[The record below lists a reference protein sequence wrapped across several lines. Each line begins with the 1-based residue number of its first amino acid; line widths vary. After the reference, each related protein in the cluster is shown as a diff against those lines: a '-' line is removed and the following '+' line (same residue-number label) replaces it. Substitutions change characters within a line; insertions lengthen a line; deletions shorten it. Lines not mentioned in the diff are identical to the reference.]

1 MFGLPIALLSHAET
15 KNMNRPNS
23 HDFKISFEQ
32 LFLLNSDQVT
42 NGFKMLRAHYNAE
55 RQALSAAELAAAVGM
70 KNYVAAN
77 THYGKFARQLCGLL
91 DYEPP
96 EADKNN
102 DARWTYVLATYPG
115 DRNAT
120 GDHLWFLR
128 SEVAQA
134 LEDMGLV
141 RKRLVDDPVGDI
153 EAKRPYLD
161 TLAEKDRAAMIRARL
176 GQGEFR
182 DKLVRFWGGCA
193 VTGCTTLQ
201 LLVAS
206 HVKPWRDCDVSD
218 ARDLSNG
225 LLLTPNLDRAFDLGY
240 ISFQDTGEIILS
252 SMLTTQSASDL
263 GVSAKMKLQKALL
276 AEQQHFMQY
285 HRSNILLS

>member
-1 MFGLPIALLSHAET
+1 
-15 KNMNRPNS
+15 
-23 HDFKISFEQ
+23 
-32 LFLLNSDQVT
+32 
-42 NGFKMLRAHYNAE
+42 MLRAHYNAE

-91 DYEPP
+91 GYEPP

-153 EAKRPYLD
+153 ELRHTSRKRPRSD
-161 TLAEKDRAAMIRARL
+161 DPCPARARRVPRQACAVL
-176 GQGEFR
+176 GQLCGDR
-182 DKLVRFWGGCA
+182 V
-193 VTGCTTLQ
+193 
-201 LLVAS
+201 
-206 HVKPWRDCDVSD
+206 CDVAIAGSVPCE
-218 ARDLSNG
+218 AV
-225 LLLTPNLDRAFDLGY
+225 A
-240 ISFQDTGEIILS
+240 
-252 SMLTTQSASDL
+252 
-263 GVSAKMKLQKALL
+263 
-276 AEQQHFMQY
+276 
-285 HRSNILLS
+285 

>member
-1 MFGLPIALLSHAET
+1 MPQGITCGS
-15 KNMNRPNS
+15 
-23 HDFKISFEQ
+23 
-32 LFLLNSDQVT
+32 
-42 NGFKMLRAHYNAE
+42 
-55 RQALSAAELAAAVGM
+55 
-70 KNYVAAN
+70 YVR
-77 THYGKFARQLCGLL
+77 KL
-91 DYEPP
+91 
-96 EADKNN
+96 
-102 DARWTYVLATYPG
+102 
-115 DRNAT
+115 
-120 GDHLWFLR
+120 
-128 SEVAQA
+128 
-134 LEDMGLV
+134 
-141 RKRLVDDPVGDI
+141 RKRLKTWGSCASASWTTPW
-153 EAKRPYLD
+153 ATSSLD

-182 DKLVRFWGGCA
+182 DKLVRFWGSCA
-193 VTGCTTLQ
+193 VTGCATLQ

-263 GVSAKMKLQKALL
+263 GVSANMRLQKALL

>member
-1 MFGLPIALLSHAET
+1 MLFALPSYVET
-15 KNMNRPNS
+15 KNMNRPSS
-23 HDFKISFEQ
+23 HDFKLALER
-32 LFLLNSDQVT
+32 LFLIKTDQVT
-42 NGFKMLRAHYNAE
+42 NGFRMLRAHYNAE
-55 RQALSAAELAAAVGM
+55 RQALSAEELAAVAGM

-77 THYGKFARQLCGLL
+77 THYGKFARQLCGFL

-96 EADKNN
+96 VADKNN
-102 DARWTYVLATYPG
+102 DTRWTYVLATYPG

-134 LEDMGLV
+134 LEDMGFV
-141 RKRLVDDPVGDI
+141 RKRVADNPVDDI
-153 EAKRPYLD
+153 EAKRRYLD
-161 TLAEKDRAAMIRARL
+161 TLSEKDRAAMIRARL

-193 VTGCTTLQ
+193 VTGCTTVQ

-206 HVKPWRDCDVSD
+206 HVKPWRDCDASD

-240 ISFQDTGEIILS
+240 ISFQDTGEILFSPI
-252 SMLTTQSASDL
+252 LTTQSASEL
-263 GVSAKMKLQKALL
+263 GISARMTLQKSLL

-285 HRSNILLS
+285 HRSNILLR